1 MFKTMPNFFDH
12 TVNQRFRQVYNY
24 LEKAGTIKGK
34 SDIAKKL
41 GTYNH
46 VINSILKGQRNITV
60 DQLLRLFE
68 HYRVNANFLFGQ
80 SEEMLLAQTDGD
92 IPIRSLY
99 ERREAG
105 RQNIVLVPERAIAGY
120 AVEHQDD
127 AYLDQLQRFS
137 VPGIEGDLTA
147 FEINGDS
154 MLPTITN
161 GDLVICETLAP
172 GDRIYDNHVY
182 VVVTEIVVAKRVQ
195 QLKEEDGV
203 YALRLISD
211 NSSVYRPYDVD
222 REEVRQLLKVK
233 WRLTDYAIS

>member
-1 MFKTMPNFFDH
+1 MPNFFDH

-24 LEKAGTIKGK
+24 LEKAGSIKGK

-68 HYRVNANFLFGQ
+68 HYKVNANYIFGR
-80 SEEMLLAQTDGD
+80 SEEIIAGQTDEE

-105 RQNIVLVPERAIAGY
+105 RKNIVLVPERAMAGY

-137 VPGIEGDLTA
+137 VPGVEGNLTA

-161 GDLVICETLAP
+161 GDLVICEALET
-172 GDRIYDNHVY
+172 GDQIYDNHVY
-182 VVVTEIVVAKRVQ
+182 VVVTEVVVAKRVQ
-195 QLKEEDGV
+195 QVRDEDGIT
-203 YALRLISD
+203 ALRLISD
-211 NSSVYRPYDVD
+211 NSSVYRPYQVD
-222 REEVRQLLKVK
+222 LEEVRQLLKVK